1 MSVYQGKVIEL
12 LAIEKENEKV
22 FSRIKLYFETEV
34 ELLWE
39 IDRDTAENLISISN
53 LTGNHKYRLS
63 LHTTL
68 DPIKGQ
74 FINSITKTYRDKSE
88 RICFVCS
95 TGYKNNLDSIKNT
108 QSMNDLMKLPFL
120 SIEESAIDRDK
131 IEQKNE
137 VVIPKAYTFPFK
149 LVYATL
155 IGTILVLLFGL
166 FNSNYLHKNTMNDTT
181 IAQAQVKTAELQL
194 DNKESVVTP
203 VYGLPELVKGD
214 TVQLGLPYLE
224 IEDSVVFSLPAGNVA
239 LTFDDG
245 PSKYT
250 EEIVDILKHYKV
262 GGTFF
267 FIGMNV
273 KNHPDSVRYVQS
285 NGYSIGN
292 HSMNHPKMSE
302 IPYEK
307 QVDELIQSTKAIE
320 EITNEKVTLF
330 RPPYGAFNKQTKE
343 ILHNHQ
349 EKMILWNTD
358 PKDWQ
363 TRDAKKI
370 FNYINESDGS
380 GAIIILHESQAVIDA
395 LPRIIEYLQ
404 EKNLNIVSLQ

>member
-22 FSRIKLYFETEV
+22 FLRIKLSFETEV
-34 ELLWE
+34 ELFWE
-39 IDRDTAENLISISN
+39 IDRDTAENLITISN

-68 DPIKGQ
+68 DPHKGQ
-74 FINSITKTYRDKSE
+74 FISSITKTYRDKSE
-88 RICFVCS
+88 RIGFVCS
-95 TGYKNNLDSIKNT
+95 VGYKNNLDSIKNT
-108 QSMNDLMKLPFL
+108 QSMNDLIKLPFL
-120 SIEESAIDRDK
+120 SIEQSAIDGEK

-149 LVYATL
+149 WVYATL
-155 IGTILVLLFGL
+155 IGAILVLLFGF
-166 FNSNYLHKNTMNDTT
+166 FNNIYLHKNTMNDTT
-181 IAQAQVKTAELQL
+181 IAKAQVKTAEVQL
-194 DNKESVVTP
+194 DTIESVVAP
-203 VYGLPELVKGD
+203 VSELPELVKDD

-224 IEDSVVFSLPAGNVA
+224 IEDSVAFSLPAGNVA

-273 KNHPDSVRYVQS
+273 KKHPDAVRYVQS
-285 NGYSIGN
+285 NGYSIGS

-302 IPYEK
+302 LPYEK

-320 EITNEKVTLF
+320 EITNERVILF

-343 ILHNHQ
+343 VLYDYQ
-349 EKMILWNTD
+349 EKMILWNID
-358 PKDWQ
+358 PKDWM
-363 TRDAKKI
+363 TRDAEKI
-370 FNYINESDGS
+370 FNYINKSDGS

-404 EKNLNIVSLQ
+404 EENLNIVSIQ